1 MEKVEN
7 LHIYTRQW
15 FKAVDRSDIPSG
27 SDRVDNLQIQTG
39 LIYLKVQTGLIIRQ
53 IQTGPQ
59 NLQMQICLTEL
70 QTEMSQQIQ
79 TDR

>member
-15 FKAVDRSDIPSG
+15 FKAVGRSDIPSG

-39 LIYLKVQTGLIIRQ
+39 LIYLKGTHARDFIVRYSQFFGIIQ
-53 IQTGPQ
+53 
-59 NLQMQICLTEL
+59 
-70 QTEMSQQIQ
+70 S
-79 TDR
+79 